1 MSWVEEEEWKYF
13 RCGGRHILFEP
24 MGKQP
29 LSKGLLLRV
38 RRQDARQFTSLEVTE
53 EQRFVR
59 DFFGTNIGFHYL
71 PKAYNV
77 SVSTGF
83 LCELSRSL
91 HCQLVEGKDVDVLS
105 KSVILIRDQRKVP
118 CTTAVCSE
126 DCICIE
132 WKPKYMLL
140 PRSRLVPAPISQYK
154 YRYYRSNLKNF
165 QSEDSLVYTPEDI
178 LSFQHDRIRRAL
190 VSLIRQKSKYL
201 QLLHP
206 HQPEPISSTI
216 LETKLDI
223 LVHIICKEA
232 ILFSRLRMIQQ
243 LDILDYE
250 GAKLAL
256 EALETLKDSDLEK
269 LEKKIYG
276 KSFTP
281 GWLKEELL
289 YLNSFHDMIFDSDE
303 EETRMHWC
311 LTGDIQKLERSF
323 LQGLSCLHS
332 LESGELERIL
342 GDFLYS
348 TITKDCSLLISFVQV
363 SENSNCYLSDMW
375 KPIYIEQRMYY
386 YSISVIDLEPKSLKK
401 LKIWLEND
409 QFLFQFP

>member
-38 RRQDARQFTSLEVTE
+38 RRQDARQFTSLEVFIICQKLTMFPFPPGF
-53 EQRFVR
+53 FVSSR
-59 DFFGTNIGFHYL
+59 DLFTVNL
-71 PKAYNV
+71 WK
-77 SVSTGF
+77 
-83 LCELSRSL
+83 
-91 HCQLVEGKDVDVLS
+91 
-105 KSVILIRDQRKVP
+105 KSALYYS
-118 CTTAVCSE
+118 CM
-126 DCICIE
+126 
-132 WKPKYMLL
+132 Y
-140 PRSRLVPAPISQYK
+140 RLVPAPISQYK

-232 ILFSRLRMIQQ
+232 ILLSRLRMIQQ